1 MTRPWFAVTMSTG
14 SLAVV
19 IAKTPN
25 RFTGLET
32 IGKIFFI
39 VDIFFFVLFTALIA
53 TRFILAPKKLPAS
66 LHHPVEGLFFGAY
79 WVSVALILNCIQI
92 YGVPTSGP
100 WLVEALHVLFW
111 IYCAVALLVA
121 IFQYSVLFKEELLN
135 VSEAMPAWIFPV
147 YPLLVVGPLAATL
160 IPSQLHH
167 VAYPIWV
174 GGVMVQG
181 LAWAV
186 AFMMYTIY
194 TRRLM
199 SSALPSPSIRPGMY
213 VSVGPAGK

>member
-1 MTRPWFAVTMSTG
+1 M
-14 SLAVV
+14 
-19 IAKTPN
+19 
-25 RFTGLET
+25 
-32 IGKIFFI
+32 
-39 VDIFFFVLFTALIA
+39 
-53 TRFILAPKKLPAS
+53 
-66 LHHPVEGLFFGAY
+66 
-79 WVSVALILNCIQI
+79 
-92 YGVPTSGP
+92 
-100 WLVEALHVLFW
+100 
-111 IYCAVALLVA
+111 ALLVA

-167 VAYPIWV
+167 AAYPIWV